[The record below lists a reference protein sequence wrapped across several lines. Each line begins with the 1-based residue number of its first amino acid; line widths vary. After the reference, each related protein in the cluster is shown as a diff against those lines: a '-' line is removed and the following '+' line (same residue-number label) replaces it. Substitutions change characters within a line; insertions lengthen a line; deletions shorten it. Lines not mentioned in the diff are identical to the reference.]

1 MAKWNMQDTPAY
13 KLHESIVKY
22 KMADVVEKPAHY
34 NNGTIECI
42 DYIKDSMSL
51 EEYRGYL
58 RGNVIKYQ
66 HRHKYKGKELEDLQK
81 AQWYLNKLI
90 ETYKE

>member
-1 MAKWNMQDTPAY
+1 MAKWGTVYDKPEVTEAP
-13 KLHESIVKY
+13 E
-22 KMADVVEKPAHY
+22 VVIKPPHY
-34 NNGTIECI
+34 NNGNIECI

-81 AQWYLNKLI
+81 AQWYLAKLI
-90 ETYKE
+90 ETYQ

>member
-1 MAKWNMQDTPAY
+1 MAKWNMQETTSY
-13 KLHESIVKY
+13 KFNKY
-22 KMADVVEKPAHY
+22 LEDFKKTDVVEKPAHY

>member
-1 MAKWNMQDTPAY
+1 MAKWGI
-13 KLHESIVKY
+13 KEESWV
-22 KMADVVEKPAHY
+22 DLPVEHKSDPVAKPQHY
-34 NNGTIECI
+34 NNGNIECI

-81 AQWYLNKLI
+81 AQWYLSKLI
-90 ETYKE
+90 ETYQ

>member
-1 MAKWNMQDTPAY
+1 MAKWPTAENCDQYPIHDP
-13 KLHESIVKY
+13 VN
-22 KMADVVEKPAHY
+22 KPDHY

-42 DYIKDSMSL
+42 DYIKDCMTL

-66 HRHKYKGKELEDLQK
+66 HRHTYKGKPQEDLAK
-81 AQWYLNKLI
+81 AAWYLSKLQ
-90 ETYKE
+90 ETYSQ